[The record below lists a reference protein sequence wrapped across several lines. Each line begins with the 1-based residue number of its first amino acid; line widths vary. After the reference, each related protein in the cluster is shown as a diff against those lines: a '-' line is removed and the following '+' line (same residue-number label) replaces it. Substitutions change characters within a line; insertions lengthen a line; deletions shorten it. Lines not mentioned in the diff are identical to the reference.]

1 MKKKFGFT
9 MWAEKKEDG
18 DIKEYEMNIFF
29 KAAENNLQVLSLLLS
44 PFKENKPKQLL
55 GAGS

>member
-1 MKKKFGFT
+1 